1 MSVKYYSQTR
11 PAELR
16 MIDLFAGIGGFRLAF
31 EGLGAECVF
40 ASEWDKYSQETYKAN
55 FGHQPAGDITEL
67 EAAEVPPHDIMTAGF
82 PCQPFSIAG
91 VSKANSLG
99 RAHGFAH
106 ATQGT
111 LFFDVCRLIAYHRPR
126 AILLENVRNL
136 VSHDKGNTLRVIQ
149 RTLEEELGYHVKM
162 QIVDARGLVPQHRE
176 RIYIV
181 GFREESDFEF
191 PFVPDLKPRLRD
203 ILEPNVEERYT
214 LSEHLWQYLQNY
226 AAKHK
231 AAGNGFG
238 YGMPDFDGVTRTLSA
253 RYHKDGSE
261 ILIEQPNSVPRRLT
275 PRECARLMGFPD
287 WFKIP
292 VSDSRAYRQFGN
304 SVVVPVVRLIAQ
316 EILQCLHRQKPQE
329 SGQFQIMETL
339 SSRPS
344 MPLQSP
350 VSAED
355 YENGEWDI
363 TERFRGAPLATRGT
377 A

>member
-1 MSVKYYSQTR
+1 MPCTIRSAKISRASNCFPMSVKHYSQTR

-55 FGHQPAGDITEL
+55 FGHRPAGDITEL
-67 EAAEVPPHDIMTAGF
+67 EPAEVPPHDIMTAGF

-136 VSHDKGNTLRVIQ
+136 VSHDKGNTLRVIRQ
-149 RTLEEELGYHVKM
+149 TLEEELGYHVKM
-162 QIVDARGLVPQHRE
+162 KVVDARGLVPQHRE

-181 GFREESDFEF
+181 CFREESDFEF
-191 PFVPDLKPRLRD
+191 PFVPDLKPRLCD
-203 ILEPNVEERYT
+203 ILEPEVPEKYT

-238 YGMPDFDGVTRTLSA
+238 FGMPDFDGVTRTLSA

-261 ILIEQPNSVPRRLT
+261 I
-275 PRECARLMGFPD
+275 F
-287 WFKIP
+287 
-292 VSDSRAYRQFGN
+292 
-304 SVVVPVVRLIAQ
+304 
-316 EILQCLHRQKPQE
+316 H
-329 SGQFQIMETL
+329 
-339 SSRPS
+339 
-344 MPLQSP
+344 
-350 VSAED
+350 
-355 YENGEWDI
+355 
-363 TERFRGAPLATRGT
+363 
-377 A
+377 